1 MTDKPK
7 IEFPCRYPIKVIAVA
22 DEGVAR
28 RVVEIAR
35 NHAPELTP
43 DDVTTRQSS
52 GEKFLAVRITLL
64 AQGEQ
69 QLRDLYAEL
78 MSDSSVRMVF

>member
-1 MTDKPK
+1 MADKPK

-22 DEGVAR
+22 DEGVAL

>member
-1 MTDKPK
+1 MKDKPK

-22 DEGVAR
+22 SEGTAR
-28 RVVEIAR
+28 HVFDIVRK
-35 NHAPELTP
+35 HAPELTP

-52 GEKFLAVRITLL
+52 GEKFLAVRITLT

-69 QLRDLYAEL
+69 QLRNLYTEL
-78 MSDSSVRMVF
+78 MADSSVRMVF

>member
-1 MTDKPK
+1 MKDKPK

-22 DEGVAR
+22 SEGTAR
-28 RVVEIAR
+28 RVFDIVR
-35 NHAPELTP
+35 KHAPELTP

-52 GEKFLAVRITLL
+52 GEKFLAVRITLN

-69 QLRDLYAEL
+69 QLRNLYTEL
-78 MSDSSVRMVF
+78 MADSSVRMVF